1 MNLFEALQQKQLET
15 ERNLTML
22 SNSDSGVE
30 DTDKPIISE
39 EEAEEETVED
49 PEDIAK
55 DVEGMSE
62 GVTKAEDT
70 AKGIDDLQSLYV
82 GLTAAQ
88 RNGGLTSTD
97 AMLAQDLAAASA
109 KHLGIRFVPQTI
121 DMQSFSTG
129 AQRAEYTAL
138 AIEDVK
144 NSIVS
149 AAKGLIARAEGSWGK
164 VTGFIKRILFSW
176 GRIQERAASLKKKVE
191 SMGEGATTVEKVTNP
206 KVIKTLVKK
215 GHTKIADD
223 LTRDIQTL
231 TQMSEQINKVVKKAP
246 KALDLGGDANNNPFA
261 EEINQINERL
271 KSLPDSAPKPVE
283 AGEAQAGGEA
293 DKGGEAPKK
302 SWWKISRKDP
312 VEYPKEI
319 PALTIQ
325 QCKTV
330 LDAIAKLSVVR
341 ASKMREENA
350 AADQIL
356 NALKHIGESG
366 PDAKDKADAARNY
379 PSLAYAY
386 LTVASWSNSYASSVL
401 DYVQAS
407 LPGGKEAA
415 KPEGGAAG
423 QQP

>member
-30 DTDKPIISE
+30 DTDEPIISE

-82 GLTAAQ
+82 GLMAAQ

-109 KHLGIRFVPQTI
+109 KHLGIRFVPQSI

-138 AIEDVK
+138 AIAEVK

-149 AAKGLIARAEGSWGK
+149 AAKGLAARAEGAWSK

-176 GRIQERAASLKKKVE
+176 GRIQARAASLKKKLA

-223 LTRDIQTL
+223 LTRDIQAL
-231 TQMSEQINKVVKKAP
+231 TQMSEQINKVIKKAP
-246 KALDLGGDANNNPFA
+246 KALDLGGDATTSPFA
-261 EEINQINERL
+261 EDINQINERL
-271 KSLPDSAPKPVE
+271 KALPDSAPKPAE
-283 AGEAQAGGEA
+283 AGEAQAGG
-293 DKGGEAPKK
+293 DGGEAPKK

-330 LDAIAKLSVVR
+330 VDAITKLAVVR

-356 NALKHIGESG
+356 NALKHISESG

-386 LTVASWSNSYASSVL
+386 LTVASWSNSYANSVL

-415 KPEGGAAG
+415 KPDSGDAAK
-423 QQP
+423 QPEAK